1 MSHFNKLNRRNFIRS
16 AAGLGLA
23 GLAYGSGVS
32 TVFAKPYQIKKIGL
46 QLYTVRDLMKEN
58 VEKTLHQVA
67 ALGYQ
72 EVEFAGYF
80 GHSAEE
86 IRKFLDQAGLTTPS
100 AHVGLETIRDNLDAA
115 IEFAH
120 TLGQKYMVMPWLS
133 KDQHQ
138 TLDQFKSY
146 AELFNKAGEACKK
159 ASIQLAYHNHA
170 FEFQALEG
178 REPYDLLLEET
189 DPDLLKMELDLYWI
203 IKAGRD
209 PFDYFARYP
218 GRFPLCHVKDMSE
231 GGDITDV
238 GRGII
243 DFEKLFAAQKTAGF
257 KHFFVE
263 HDEPVNALNSIAYSV
278 KTMRRLSE

>member
-1 MSHFNKLNRRNFIRS
+1 MNHFNRRNFLIS

-23 GLAYGSGVS
+23 GLAYGNGV
-32 TVFAKPYQIKKIGL
+32 TAVFAKPYQIRKIGL

-80 GHSAEE
+80 GHSAGEVR
-86 IRKFLDQAGLTTPS
+86 IFLDQSGLTTPS
-100 AHVGLETIRDNLDAA
+100 AHVRLETIRDNLDEA
-115 IEFAH
+115 IELAH
-120 TLGQKYMVMPWLS
+120 TLGQKYMVMPWLT
-133 KDQHQ
+133 KDQRQ

-178 REPYDLLLEET
+178 REPYDLLLEDT

-209 PFDYFARYP
+209 PFDYFAKYP

-231 GGDITDV
+231 AGDMTDV

-243 DFEKLFAAQKTAGF
+243 DFEKLFSAQKDAGF
-257 KHFFVE
+257 EHFFVE
-263 HDEPVNALNSIAYSV
+263 HDDPVNALDSITYSV
-278 KTMRRLSE
+278 KTMNRYNEQ